1 MPYTQEEAQQ
11 RSEYYDDYL
20 DFLREKRRQEVLS
33 ALGSYNSGS
42 IVLQEFRDERGV
54 LISFEN
60 PFEDGNSQEEQA
72 ELVNHSI
79 EQFLFNTDFSE
90 EIDTDFQTFI
100 E

>member
-42 IVLQEFRDERGV
+42 IVLQEFRDERGF

-60 PFEDGNSQEEQA
+60 PFEDNESQEEIA
-72 ELVNHSI
+72 EYVSI
-79 EQFLFNTDFSE
+79 PREQILFNTKFSSS
-90 EIDTDFQTFI
+90 IDNVFQTF
-100 E
+100 

>member
-1 MPYTQEEAQQ
+1 MKSIHNMTKTELINYIETQKNNQT
-11 RSEYYDDYL
+11 
-20 DFLREKRRQEVLS
+20 V
-33 ALGSYNSGS
+33 G
-42 IVLQEFRDERGV
+42 
-54 LISFEN
+54 FEN

>member
-42 IVLQEFRDERGV
+42 IVLQEFRDERGF

-60 PFEDGNSQEEQA
+60 PFEDVNSQEEQA

>member
-42 IVLQEFRDERGV
+42 IVLQEFRDELGF

>member
-42 IVLQEFRDERGV
+42 IVLQEFRDEQGFLV
-54 LISFEN
+54 SFEN
-60 PFEDGNSQEEQA
+60 PFQDGESQEEIT
-72 ELVNHSI
+72 EYVNHPK
-79 EQFLFNTDFSE
+79 EQLLFNTDFSE
-90 EIDTDFQTFI
+90 EIDTEFETF
-100 E
+100 